1 MRRLAILAVLT
12 MEAASASAQL
22 PSSSSAQPPPAE
34 VECISA
40 GILGFVGIARELTGP
55 ADGGRLSISVALQN
69 RTQRSA
75 AFVLNFTAP
84 NVTMPAVN
92 QWRTLEAQARGTY
105 LVGTLPRGTLVTDDE
120 LRGHMHL
127 RCVR

>member
-12 MEAASASAQL
+12 IGVASASAQAQAQ
-22 PSSSSAQPPPAE
+22 PQPPPAE
-34 VECISA
+34 VECIAA
-40 GILGFVGIARELTGP
+40 GILSFVGIGRELTAP
-55 ADGGRLSISVALQN
+55 HDGGRLSITVTLQN
-69 RTQRSA
+69 RTLRSV

-84 NVTMPAVN
+84 NVQMAAVN
-92 QWRTLEAQARGTY
+92 QWRTLETQARGTY

-120 LRGHMHL
+120 LRGHVQL

>member
-12 MEAASASAQL
+12 IGGASAQT
-22 PSSSSAQPPPAE
+22 QPQAPPAE
-34 VECISA
+34 VECIAA
-40 GILGFVGIARELTGP
+40 GILAFVGISRELTG
-55 ADGGRLSISVALQN
+55 ANDSGRLSITATLRN

-92 QWRTLEAQARGTY
+92 LWRTLDAQARGTY
-105 LVGTLPRGTLVTDDE
+105 LVGTLPRGTLITDEE
-120 LRGHMHL
+120 LRGHVQL